1 MQIAGR
7 MVIDAHGGGIDRAA
21 TPHRPSDLL
30 GFKAH
35 FHDASLA
42 PDLMPLLV
50 FPGGYGGL
58 VTTSDNRVCFGCCV
72 RRDVAEQ
79 ARATEGG
86 TPADAVLRYVKQAC
100 DGVAQTL
107 DGATLAGPWLGTGHV
122 VPGIRPR
129 YQAGTFRVG
138 SAAGETHPLV
148 GEGMSMA
155 MQAAWLLATQLTA
168 APGVPQGAALDEIGS
183 AYAAAWRRRF
193 APRIHAASVFASLAM
208 RRGTVSVLL
217 PVLRRLPALL
227 TYGAAHSGKTRM
239 VVGVGI

>member
-1 MQIAGR
+1 
-7 MVIDAHGGGIDRAA
+7 
-21 TPHRPSDLL
+21 
-30 GFKAH
+30 
-35 FHDASLA
+35 
-42 PDLMPLLV
+42 
-50 FPGGYGGL
+50 
-58 VTTSDNRVCFGCCV
+58 
-72 RRDVAEQ
+72 
-79 ARATEGG
+79 
-86 TPADAVLRYVKQAC
+86 
-100 DGVAQTL
+100 
-107 DGATLAGPWLGTGHV
+107 
-122 VPGIRPR
+122 
-129 YQAGTFRVG
+129 
-138 SAAGETHPLV
+138 
-148 GEGMSMA
+148 MSMA